1 MEKALYDHIM
11 AQRAEAEAFTA
22 AAPGNFMGM
31 LPHPDEF
38 VYWSSRVPTGT
49 MAEFERVELEESAY
63 YLAADAMSKSYARS
77 ISTTLSELTNEELE
91 NFCKEM
97 AFMMT
102 QKRT

>member
-1 MEKALYDHIM
+1 MEKSLYDHIM

-63 YLAADAMSKSYARS
+63 YMAADAMSKAYARS
-77 ISTTLSELTNEELE
+77 IDFTQLTNEKLE
-91 NFCKEM
+91 QFCDEM
-97 AFMMT
+97 VFMMK
-102 QKRT
+102 QKRA

>member
-77 ISTTLSELTNEELE
+77 IDFTQLTNEKLE
-91 NFCKEM
+91 QFCDEM
-97 AFMMT
+97 VFMMK
-102 QKRT
+102 QKRA

>member
-77 ISTTLSELTNEELE
+77 IDFTQLTNEELE
-91 NFCKEM
+91 QFCDEM
-97 AFMMT
+97 VFMMK
-102 QKRT
+102 QKRA

>member
-1 MEKALYDHIM
+1 MEQKLYDHIM

-38 VYWSSRVPTGT
+38 VYWSSRVPSGT

-63 YLAADAMSKSYARS
+63 YMAADAMSKTYARS
-77 ISTTLSELTNEELE
+77 LDFSKLTNDELI
-91 NFCKEM
+91 NFCAQMGLLMK
-97 AFMMT
+97 ADAA
-102 QKRT
+102 Q

>member
-77 ISTTLSELTNEELE
+77 IDFTQLTNEELE

-97 AFMMT
+97 AFMMK
-102 QKRT
+102 QKRA

>member
-1 MEKALYDHIM
+1 MEKSLYDHIM

-77 ISTTLSELTNEELE
+77 IDFTQLTNEKLE
-91 NFCKEM
+91 QFCDEM
-97 AFMMT
+97 VFMMK
-102 QKRT
+102 QKRA

>member
-63 YLAADAMSKSYARS
+63 YLAADAMSKPYARS
-77 ISTTLSELTNEELE
+77 IDFTQLTNEELE

-102 QKRT
+102 QKRA

>member
-38 VYWSSRVPTGT
+38 VYW
-49 MAEFERVELEESAY
+49 
-63 YLAADAMSKSYARS
+63 
-77 ISTTLSELTNEELE
+77 
-91 NFCKEM
+91 
-97 AFMMT
+97 
-102 QKRT
+102 

>member
-1 MEKALYDHIM
+1 MEKSLYDHIM

-63 YLAADAMSKSYARS
+63 YMAADAMSKAYARS
-77 ISTTLSELTNEELE
+77 LDFSKLTNDELI
-91 NFCKEM
+91 NFCAQMGLLMK
-97 AFMMT
+97 ADAA
-102 QKRT
+102 Q